1 MDKNILLSESK
12 CSKIFSKYN
21 LNYKDIFENKQ
32 KLFERL
38 YEIPNINYKI
48 IKNCIDNNPD
58 IDFINYF
65 FKGLNNDIY
74 KSIRLLKYYIDINNI
89 DKNIILLNEINKKLE
104 LYDDNKNIYSLLKS
118 LLIRINKKISIERI
132 LNNIQHTLNIK
143 RIIFYANKISNYI
156 DKNEKMDYLNILHII
171 DNIINN
177 KDIKKKCNIE
187 PLFNLIN
194 KCKNNG
200 KIVKNDLEMVLM
212 NCDKDI
218 YSYVYFLNNSDNL
231 VIDKNNALKFIYNFG
246 YSKKSFKQ
254 IDGLNLKRGFI
265 QGLVKNNK
273 NYLLKYQPNKSFM
286 ELVLNSYIRVLDCKN
301 FLIPHLFFINNDNSY
316 FYVIEKYDIDLYK
329 YFNLLEFKKKI
340 LTFNEIIDISKF
352 ILNSIKILH
361 KNNIIH
367 SDLKL
372 ENIVLNIN
380 KDNYKIDELKIID
393 FDVGLFN
400 IIPESLKPIP
410 EKYEKIFN
418 NKKPRGTRIYMIK
431 DKLMS
436 FENDIF
442 GFGVILLILLYKN
455 TKILLTI
462 KKSEN
467 SKNTIKYHNLKKKMG
482 LMRESIEKR
491 ETKIKLLNLIEKILM
506 KEDSIDFFDNNK
518 DKFCYLKELIIDS
531 ISGKGLD
538 YILGSVLLE

>member
-12 CSKIFSKYN
+12 CSKIFMKYN
-21 LNYKDIFENKQ
+21 FNYKDIFENKQ
-32 KLFERL
+32 KLFDQL
-38 YEIPNINYKI
+38 CEIPNINYKI

-58 IDFINYF
+58 IDFIHYF
-65 FKGLNNDIY
+65 FKVLNNDIY

-156 DKNEKMDYLNILHII
+156 DKNEKMDYLNILNII

-218 YSYVYFLNNSDNL
+218 YSYAYFLNNSDNL

-380 KDNYKIDELKIID
+380 KDNFKISELKIID

-538 YILGSVLLE
+538 YILESVLLE